1 MADQS
6 EVARKVVNE
15 MVNMDALAA
24 YLQDELAGRGE
35 VSTTG
40 DDSLL
45 LEPFG
50 DGPVLTLS
58 DDGEGSLVLLVNEA
72 RIGVDATH
80 TVDPCQ
86 LAAAPL
92 GVIDGGLVEL
102 PRRGEPSGYALAL
115 RGGGAL
121 TSFDE
126 HNDRTMVRVGGWA

>member
-1 MADQS
+1 
-6 EVARKVVNE
+6 
-15 MVNMDALAA
+15 MVNMAALAA

-35 VSTTG
+35 VCAAG

-45 LEPFG
+45 LTPFG
-50 DGPVLTLS
+50 DGPVLTFS
-58 DDGEGSLVLLVNEA
+58 DDGAGSLVVLVNEA
-72 RIGVDATH
+72 RIGVDATR
-80 TVDPCQ
+80 TAEPRQ

-121 TSFDE
+121 TSFDA
-126 HNDRTMVRVGGWA
+126 HNDRTMVRVRGWA